1 MLKMAVVRKMPN
13 GKYRILS
20 QKGKTLGTYNS
31 REEAEERLKQI
42 EMFKH
47 MDKKAEKDIVDL
59 TKIDDFSF
67 SATMRKLRPQLS
79 QEELFE
85 FLKLYKQYYDLA
97 TKENLQKSET
107 LALTKALI
115 GLNKIRKLKIDKK
128 MVKEA
133 AVSELGDPVQV
144 GQYLANIIRFI
155 LQRISVDKR
164 PNASHNLK
172 KKLYMLNESEIAAK
186 NMPASSA
193 MGQSITLVKHILFNH
208 DPRYVREV
216 INNIIRYL

>member
-1 MLKMAVVRKMPN
+1 MTTET
-13 GKYRILS
+13 G
-20 QKGKTLGTYNS
+20 
-31 REEAEERLKQI
+31 
-42 EMFKH
+42 
-47 MDKKAEKDIVDL
+47 KDIVDL

-85 FLKLYKQYYDLA
+85 FLKLYKHFYDLA

-133 AVSELGDPVQV
+133 AVSELGDASQV

-155 LQRISVDKR
+155 LQRISADKR
-164 PNASHNLK
+164 PNAVYNVK
-172 KKLYMLNESEIAAK
+172 KKLYVLNESEIATK

-193 MGQSITLVKHILFNH
+193 MGQAITLVKHILFNH